1 VELFLGAAKKAAPK
15 KVGTESPTR
24 SFYEG
29 TRPNNLK
36 FIYRKIYLY
45 IMTQNADDDLVEYGF
60 RRVIIT
66 ITAVLC
72 ALLEIVDTTIVN
84 VALNNMRG
92 SLGATL
98 TDIAWVITAYAI
110 ANVIVIPM
118 TSWLSQQFGRRNY
131 FAASIIIFTVASFL
145 CGNADNIWE
154 LVAFRFIQGLGGGA
168 LLVTAQTI
176 ITESYP
182 AAKRGMAQ
190 AIYGMGVIV
199 GPTLGPPLGGYI
211 VDHFSWPYIF
221 YINIPIG
228 IIAAILTM
236 MFVKSPKY
244 GDKLKASQVDWW
256 GIFFLASFIGS
267 LQFVLEHGQ
276 QDDWFNDSL
285 ITGLSVVSLFG
296 LLLFIQREL
305 TYKHPIVNLKVLK
318 NTNLRVGTIMSFIMG
333 FGLYGSTFIVPI
345 YTQSVLGWSAT
356 DAGLLLIPSS
366 ITTGIM
372 MPFIGKMIQR
382 GVPQAYMV
390 AVGFLI
396 FFFFTFWM
404 HNIITPDTS
413 ADEMFWPLILRGVG
427 LGLLFVPITTLSLST
442 LKGKQIGEGAAFTGM
457 MRQLGGSFGI
467 AIITTFM
474 AIFNQQHR
482 VNLISHLDQ
491 TSFQVQQTVQ
501 GMQQSFMAKG
511 FTFNQA
517 LAKAYKAIE
526 FKVMVQSSVLTYMD
540 IFMYLGILFLLCIP
554 FILMIKKGK
563 NKIDPADAMH

>member
-1 VELFLGAAKKAAPK
+1 M
-15 KVGTESPTR
+15 TPT
-24 SFYEG
+24 G
-29 TRPNNLK
+29 
-36 FIYRKIYLY
+36 
-45 IMTQNADDDLVEYGF
+45 DDDLVEYGF

-72 ALLEIVDTTIVN
+72 AMLEIVDVTIVN

-92 SLGATL
+92 SLGASL
-98 TDIAWVITAYAI
+98 TDVAWVITAYAI
-110 ANVIVIPM
+110 ANVIIIPM

-182 AAKRGMAQ
+182 VAKRGMAQ

-221 YINIPIG
+221 YINIPLG
-228 IIAAILTM
+228 IIATLLTLS
-236 MFVKSPKY
+236 FVKSPKY
-244 GDKLKASQVDWW
+244 GEKLKASQVDWI
-256 GIFFLASFIGS
+256 GIVLLTAFIGS
-267 LQFVLEHGQ
+267 LQYVLEHGQ
-276 QDDWFNDSL
+276 QDDWFNNL
-285 ITGLSVVSLFG
+285 TIITLSTISVFG
-296 LLLFIQREL
+296 LILFIWREL
-305 TYKHPIVNLKVLK
+305 TYQYPIVNLRVLK
-318 NTNLRVGTIMSFIMG
+318 DTNLRVGTIMCFILG
-333 FGLYGSTFIVPI
+333 FGLYGSTFLIPI
-345 YTQSVLGWSAT
+345 YTQSVLGWSAL

-382 GVPQAYMV
+382 GIPQAYMV
-390 AVGFLI
+390 AVGFFV
-396 FFFFTFWM
+396 FFLFTFWM
-404 HNIITPDTS
+404 QQVITPDS
-413 ADEMFWPLILRGVG
+413 GEEHLFWPLILRGVG

-442 LKGKQIGEGAAFTGM
+442 LKGKSIGEGAAFTGM

-467 AIITTFM
+467 AIITTFI
-474 AIFNQQHR
+474 ARFNQEHR
-482 VNLISHLDQ
+482 VNLVSNLDKS
-491 TSFQVQQTVQ
+491 SFEVQQTVQ
-501 GMQQSFMAKG
+501 QLKMGFMSQG
-511 FTFNQA
+511 FTANES

-526 FKVMVQSSVLTYMD
+526 YKVMIQSNVLSYMD
-540 IFMYLGILFLLCIP
+540 IFIYLGALFLICIP
-554 FILMIKKGK
+554 FILLIKKGK
-563 NKIDPADAMH
+563 NKINPADAMH

>member
-1 VELFLGAAKKAAPK
+1 MVQTGE
-15 KVGTESPTR
+15 
-24 SFYEG
+24 
-29 TRPNNLK
+29 
-36 FIYRKIYLY
+36 
-45 IMTQNADDDLVEYGF
+45 DDLVEHGF

-72 ALLEIVDTTIVN
+72 ALLEIVDVTIVN

-92 SLGATL
+92 SLGASL
-98 TDIAWVITAYAI
+98 TDVAWVITAYAI

-131 FAASIIIFTVASFL
+131 FAVSIIIFTVASFM
-145 CGNADNIWE
+145 CGNANNIWE

-182 AAKRGMAQ
+182 VAKRGMAQ

-228 IIAAILTM
+228 IIATLLTLS
-236 MFVKSPKY
+236 FVKSPKY

-256 GIFFLASFIGS
+256 GIFLLTAFIGS
-267 LQFVLEHGQ
+267 LQYILEHGQ
-276 QDDWFNDSL
+276 QDDWFNNL
-285 ITGLSVVSLFG
+285 TIIILSVITVFG
-296 LLLFIQREL
+296 LVLFIWREL
-305 TYKHPIVNLKVLK
+305 TYEHPIVNLKVLK
-318 NTNLRVGTIMSFIMG
+318 DSNLRVGTIMCFILG
-333 FGLYGSTFIVPI
+333 FGLYGSTFIIPI
-345 YTQSVLGWSAT
+345 YTQSVLGWSAL

-390 AVGFLI
+390 AAGFLT
-396 FFFFTFWM
+396 FFFFTYWM
-404 HNIITPDTS
+404 QLVITPDS
-413 ADEMFWPLILRGVG
+413 GEEHLYWPLILRGVG
-427 LGLLFVPITTLSLST
+427 LGLLFVPISTLSLST
-442 LKGKQIGEGAAFTGM
+442 LKGKSIGEGAAFTGM

-467 AIITTFM
+467 AIITTFI
-474 AIFNQQHR
+474 ARFNQEHR
-482 VNLISHLDQ
+482 VNLVSHLNSA
-491 TSFQVQQTVQ
+491 SFEVQKTVQ
-501 GMQQSFMAKG
+501 HLKLGFMSKG
-511 FTFNQA
+511 YTENEA

-526 FKVMVQSSVLTYMD
+526 YKVMVQSSVLSYID
-540 IFMYLGILFLLCIP
+540 IFLYLGALFLFCIP
-554 FILMIKKGK
+554 FILLIKNGK
-563 NKIDPADAMH
+563 NKINPADAMH